1 MREKSG
7 ITLVSL
13 VITIIVLLILAGISI
28 NTLVGDNG
36 MITKAK
42 EAKENTILA
51 QEEELKNLNQLD
63 SYLNY
68 IDEPTVIEQ
77 EKDFKI
83 LRFYTE
89 NGNEQ
94 RHILIDN
101 TDESFE
107 SCELEGMR
115 TNSSGGTAI
124 YGSDDNLEWFLL
136 DSTDSP
142 TWKYIQTTVK
152 EYPYIR
158 ITTSSTAIFRNLVIT
173 NRKVENTIEIKQY
186 TNENARMNILIENKN
201 RQYKEATM
209 LIRRTSSSGGV
220 SLYGSNDMINYTMLG
235 SSDSPTWIEL
245 NSHIEQYDYI
255 EIRASSTG
263 VFKKLV
269 LTKER

>member
-1 MREKSG
+1 MRKKSG
-7 ITLVSL
+7 ITLVGL
-13 VITIIVLLILAGISI
+13 VITIIILIILAGISI

-51 QEEELKNLNQLD
+51 QEEELKNLNQLY

-68 IDEPTVIEQ
+68 VEEPIIVQQ

-89 NGNEQ
+89 NGNAQ

-101 TDESFE
+101 IDKSFE

-115 TNSSGGTAI
+115 TSSSGGVVI

-136 DSTDSP
+136 ASTDSP
-142 TWKYIQTTVK
+142 TWKHIQTSVK

-158 ITTSSTAIFRNLVIT
+158 ITTSSTAIFKDLVIT
-173 NRKVENTIEIKQY
+173 NQKEENTIEIKQY
-186 TNENARMNILIENKN
+186 TNENTTMNILIENRNK
-201 RQYKEATM
+201 QYKKASM
-209 LIRRTSSSGGV
+209 LVQRTSSSGGV
-220 SLYGSNDMINYTMLG
+220 SLYGSNDMSNYTMLG
-235 SSDSPTWIEL
+235 SSDSPIWIEL
-245 NSHIEQYDYI
+245 NYDIQQYNYI

-263 VFKKLV
+263 VFKKLL
-269 LTKER
+269 LTKEK